1 MTPPAP
7 VLSYVEDLLRSIIGE
22 EIGRHL
28 GSSTPAPSPAP
39 HEPAFEWV
47 TNKRAM
53 DLTGLSRSQLQR
65 LRKTRALD
73 YRKVGK
79 LVYYRVQ
86 DLASLI
92 ERGAST

>member
-7 VLSYVEDLLRSIIGE
+7 ILSYVEDLLRSIIGE

-28 GSSTPAPSPAP
+28 GSPAPAAPPAP
-39 HEPAFEWV
+39 AEPAFEWV

-53 DLTGLSRSQLQR
+53 GLTGLSRSQLQR
-65 LRKTRALD
+65 LRKSGALD

-79 LVYYRVQ
+79 LVYYRVE
-86 DLASLI
+86 DLASFI
-92 ERGAST
+92 ERGSST